1 MEKTS
6 ILENVFKVLLIF
18 VPLSLF
24 AEYTHFSPIA
34 IFIFASLAIIPLA
47 KYIGESTE
55 EISTHTG
62 PALGGL
68 LNATFGNATE
78 LIISIFA
85 LQAGL
90 TEMVKASITG
100 SIIGNLLLIL
110 GMAFFFGGLGKD
122 EQVFNTTAAK
132 TSASTL
138 FLATAAIVMPAV
150 FVLTS
155 DNPSETTVETLSIA
169 VSIIMAISYLGSL
182 LFSLY
187 THKHLYTP
195 DIAECTECTPK
206 WSLKKSIVIL
216 LAATAAVAIT
226 SEILVG
232 SIEPLAVSLGWTGLF
247 IGIIFIAIIGNAAE
261 HFSAVTIAIKNR
273 MDLSL
278 QIAIGSTT
286 QIAMFVVPVLVFV
299 SYFFETPMNLVF
311 TTFELSFIIA
321 AVLMVKFIIEDG
333 KSNWFE
339 GLQLLGTYGI
349 MVVVAFLHP

>member
-1 MEKTS
+1 MKKTNKMEK
-6 ILENVFKVLLIF
+6 IFIALLIF
-18 VPLSLF
+18 IPLTLF
-24 AEYTHFSPIA
+24 AEYIHYSPIV

-47 KYIGESTE
+47 KFVGESTE
-55 EISTHTG
+55 EISVHTG

-78 LIISIFA
+78 LIISVFA

-110 GMAFFFGGLGKD
+110 GMALFFGGLGKD
-122 EQVFNTTAAK
+122 EQTFNTTAAR

-155 DNPSETTVETLSIA
+155 ENPSAVVIETLSIA
-169 VSIIMAISYLGSL
+169 VSVIMAVSYLASL
-182 LFSLY
+182 LFSLH
-187 THKHLYTP
+187 THKHLYTA
-195 DIAECTECTPK
+195 DMTECTAR
-206 WSLKKSIVIL
+206 WSIKKAVTVL
-216 LAATAAVAIT
+216 LVSTVAVAFM

-232 SIEPLAVSLGWTGLF
+232 SIEPLAESLGWTELF
-247 IGIIFIAIIGNAAE
+247 IGMIFVAIIGNAAE
-261 HFSAVTIAIKNR
+261 HASSITIAIKGR
-273 MDLSL
+273 MDLAL

-286 QIAMFVVPVLVFV
+286 QIAMFVVPVLVFT
-299 SYFFETPMNLVF
+299 SYFFETPMNLIF
-311 TTFELSFIIA
+311 TTFELACIVS
-321 AVLMVKFIIEDG
+321 AVLMVKSIIEDG

-349 MVVVAFLHP
+349 MVVVSFLHP

>member
-1 MEKTS
+1 MEKTK
-6 ILENVFKVLLIF
+6 ILEKAFKAFLIF

-24 AEYTHFSPIA
+24 AKYMHSSPVV
-34 IFIFASLAIIPLA
+34 IFILASLAIIPLA

-55 EISTHTG
+55 EISARTG

-78 LIISIFA
+78 LIISVFA

-110 GMAFFFGGLGKD
+110 GMAFFIGGLGKD
-122 EQVFNTTAAK
+122 EQTFNTTAARA
-132 TSASTL
+132 SASTL
-138 FLATAAIVMPAV
+138 FLATAAIVMPVV

-155 DNPSETTVETLSIA
+155 ENPSAATIETLSIA
-169 VSIIMAISYLGSL
+169 VSVIMAISYLASL
-182 LFSLY
+182 LFSLH
-187 THKHLYTP
+187 THKHLYTA
-195 DIAECTECTPK
+195 DMAEYHAR
-206 WSLKKSIVIL
+206 WGVKKSVAVL
-216 LAATAAVAIT
+216 LVSTVVVAVM

-232 SIEPLAVSLGWTGLF
+232 SIEPLAESLGWTELF
-247 IGIIFIAIIGNAAE
+247 IGMIFIAIIGNAAE
-261 HFSAVTIAIKNR
+261 HVSAITIAVKDR
-273 MDLSL
+273 MDLAL

-286 QIAMFVVPVLVFV
+286 QIAMFVVPVLVFM
-299 SYFFETPMNLVF
+299 SYFFETPMNLIF
-311 TTFELSFIIA
+311 TTFELACIVS
-321 AVLMVKFIIEDG
+321 AVLMVKSIIEDG

-349 MVVVAFLHP
+349 MVVVSFLHP

>member
-1 MEKTS
+1 MKKTNKM
-6 ILENVFKVLLIF
+6 ENVFLALLIF

-24 AEYTHFSPIA
+24 AEYMRFSPIV
-34 IFIFASLAIIPLA
+34 IFILASLAIIPLA
-47 KYIGESTE
+47 KFIGESTE
-55 EISTHTG
+55 EISVHTG

-122 EQVFNTTAAK
+122 EQTFNTTAAR

-155 DNPSETTVETLSIA
+155 ENPSVMVIETLSIA
-169 VSIIMAISYLGSL
+169 VSIIMAVSYLASL
-182 LFSLY
+182 LFSLR
-187 THKHLYTP
+187 THKHLYTA
-195 DIAECTECTPK
+195 DTTECIAK
-206 WSLKKSIVIL
+206 WSVKKSVTIL
-216 LAATAAVAIT
+216 LASTVAVAVM

-232 SIEPLAVSLGWTGLF
+232 SIEPLAESLGWTELF
-247 IGIIFIAIIGNAAE
+247 IGMIFVAIIGNAAE
-261 HFSAVTIAIKNR
+261 HFSAITIAVKNR
-273 MDLSL
+273 MDLAL

-286 QIAMFVVPVLVFV
+286 QIAMFVVPVLVFT
-299 SYFFETPMNLVF
+299 SYFFETPMNLIF
-311 TTFELSFIIA
+311 TTFELACIVSS
-321 AVLMVKFIIEDG
+321 VLMVKSIIEDG

-339 GLQLLGTYGI
+339 GLQLLGAYGI
-349 MVVVAFLHP
+349 MVVVSFLHP

>member
-1 MEKTS
+1 MEKTN
-6 ILENVFKVLLIF
+6 ILEKAFRVFLIF
-18 VPLSLF
+18 IPLSLF
-24 AEYTHFSPIA
+24 AEYMHFSPIV
-34 IFIFASLAIIPLA
+34 IFALASLAIIPLA

-55 EISTHTG
+55 EISARTG

-78 LIISIFA
+78 LIISFFA

-100 SIIGNLLLIL
+100 SIIGNLLLVL
-110 GMAFFFGGLGKD
+110 GMAIFLGGIGKNQQ
-122 EQVFNTTAAK
+122 EFNPTAAG

-138 FLATAAIVMPAV
+138 FLATAAIVMPAA

-155 DNPSETTVETLSIA
+155 ENPSAVTIEILSIA
-169 VSIIMAISYLGSL
+169 VSVIMAVSYLASL

-187 THKHLYTP
+187 THKHLFTV
-195 DIAECTECTPK
+195 DTAEYNTR
-206 WSLKKSIVIL
+206 WSVRKSIAVL
-216 LAATAAVAIT
+216 FTSTVAVAVM

-232 SIEPLAVSLGWTGLF
+232 SIEPLAVSLGWTEMF
-247 IGIIFIAIIGNAAE
+247 IGMIFIAIIGNAAE
-261 HFSAVTIAIKNR
+261 HFSAITTAIKDR

-278 QIAIGSTT
+278 QIAVGSTT

-299 SYFFETPMNLVF
+299 SYFFATPMNLVF
-311 TTFELSFIIA
+311 TNFELVSIVISVF
-321 AVLMVKFIIEDG
+321 MVKSIIEDG

-349 MVVVAFLHP
+349 MAVVSFLHP

>member
-1 MEKTS
+1 MEKTK
-6 ILENVFKVLLIF
+6 IMENVFKVFLIF

-24 AEYTHFSPIA
+24 AEYMHFSPIV
-34 IFIFASLAIIPLA
+34 IFILASLAIIPLA
-47 KYIGESTE
+47 KFIGESTE
-55 EISTHTG
+55 EISVHTG

-110 GMAFFFGGLGKD
+110 GMALFFGGLGKD

-155 DNPSETTVETLSIA
+155 EDPSAATIETLSIA
-169 VSIIMAISYLGSL
+169 VSVIMAVSYLASL
-182 LFSLY
+182 LFSLH
-187 THKHLYTP
+187 THKHLYTA
-195 DIAECTECTPK
+195 DTAECVAK
-206 WSLKKSIVIL
+206 WSVKKSVSVL
-216 LAATAAVAIT
+216 LSSTVAVAVM

-232 SIEPLAVSLGWTGLF
+232 SIEPLAESLGWTELF
-247 IGIIFIAIIGNAAE
+247 IGMIFVAIIGNAAE
-261 HFSAVTIAIKNR
+261 HVSAITIAIKNR

-286 QIAMFVVPVLVFV
+286 QIAMFVVPVLVFT
-299 SYFFETPMNLVF
+299 SYFFETPMNLIF
-311 TTFELSFIIA
+311 TTFELACIVS
-321 AVLMVKFIIEDG
+321 AVLMVKSIIEDG

-349 MVVVAFLHP
+349 MIVVSFLHP

>member
-1 MEKTS
+1 MEKTK
-6 ILENVFKVLLIF
+6 IMQNAFMILLIF
-18 VPLSLF
+18 VPLTLF
-24 AEYTHFSPIA
+24 AEYMHFSPIG
-34 IFIFASLAIIPLA
+34 IFILASLAIIPLA
-47 KYIGESTE
+47 KFIGESTE
-55 EISTHTG
+55 EISAHTG
-62 PALGGL
+62 PALGGF

-90 TEMVKASITG
+90 TDMVKASITG

-110 GMAFFFGGLGKD
+110 GMALFLGGLGKD
-122 EQVFNTTAAK
+122 QQEFNTTAAR
-132 TSASTL
+132 TNASTL
-138 FLATAAIVMPAV
+138 FLATAAIVMPVV

-155 DNPSETTVETLSIA
+155 DNPSPALVETLSIA
-169 VSIIMAISYLGSL
+169 VSVIMAVSYLASL

-187 THKHLYTP
+187 THKHLYTA
-195 DIAECTECTPK
+195 DTGECEVCIARWTV
-206 WSLKKSIVIL
+206 KKSLVIL
-216 LAATAAVAIT
+216 FASTIAVAVM

-232 SIEPLAVSLGWTGLF
+232 SIEPLAESLGWTELF
-247 IGIIFIAIIGNAAE
+247 IGMIFVAIIGNAAE
-261 HFSAVTIAIKNR
+261 HVSAITIAMKGR

-299 SYFFETPMNLVF
+299 SYFFETPMNLIF
-311 TTFELSFIIA
+311 TTFELACIVAS
-321 AVLMVKFIIEDG
+321 VLIVKSIIEDG

-349 MVVVAFLHP
+349 MVVVSFLHP

>member
-1 MEKTS
+1 MEKTKT
-6 ILENVFKVLLIF
+6 LEKVFKFFLIF

-24 AEYTHFSPIA
+24 AEYTHSSPIA
-34 IFIFASLAIIPLA
+34 IFVLASLAIIPLA
-47 KYIGESTE
+47 KFIGESTE
-55 EISTHTG
+55 EISVRTG

-78 LIISIFA
+78 LIISFFA

-122 EQVFNTTAAK
+122 EQEFNTTAAK

-155 DNPSETTVETLSIA
+155 ENPSDAIIETLSIA
-169 VSIIMAISYLGSL
+169 VSVIMAVSYLASL
-182 LFSLY
+182 LFSLH
-187 THKHLYTP
+187 THKHLYTV
-195 DIAECTECTPK
+195 DTTERVAR
-206 WSLKKSIVIL
+206 WSVKKSITILFISTVTVAVI
-216 LAATAAVAIT
+216 

-232 SIEPLAVSLGWTGLF
+232 TIELLAEDLGWTELF
-247 IGIIFIAIIGNAAE
+247 IGMIFIAIIGNAAE
-261 HFSAVTIAIKNR
+261 HVSAVTIAIKDR
-273 MDLSL
+273 MDLAL

-286 QIAMFVVPVLVFV
+286 QVAMFVVPVLVFT
-299 SYFFETPMNLVF
+299 SYFFENPMNLIF
-311 TTFELSFIIA
+311 TTFELAAIVS
-321 AVLMVKFIIEDG
+321 AVLMVKSIIEDG

-349 MVVVAFLHP
+349 MAVVAFLHP

>member
-1 MEKTS
+1 MEKTNKM
-6 ILENVFKVLLIF
+6 EKVFLALLIF

-24 AEYTHFSPIA
+24 AEYMHFSA
-34 IFIFASLAIIPLA
+34 MVIFILASLAIIPLA
-47 KYIGESTE
+47 KFIGESTE
-55 EISTHTG
+55 EISVHTG

-85 LQAGL
+85 LHAGL

-122 EQVFNTTAAK
+122 EQTFNTTAAR

-155 DNPSETTVETLSIA
+155 ENPSDLVIETLSIA
-169 VSIIMAISYLGSL
+169 VSIIMAVSYLASL
-182 LFSLY
+182 LFSLR
-187 THKHLYTP
+187 THKHLYTA
-195 DIAECTECTPK
+195 DTAECSAR
-206 WSLKKSIVIL
+206 WSVKKSVTIL
-216 LAATAAVAIT
+216 LASTIAVAVM

-232 SIEPLAVSLGWTGLF
+232 SIEPLAESLGWTELF
-247 IGIIFIAIIGNAAE
+247 IGMIFIAIIGNAAE
-261 HFSAVTIAIKNR
+261 HVSAITIAIRNR
-273 MDLSL
+273 MDLAL

-286 QIAMFVVPVLVFV
+286 QIAMFVVPVLVFT
-299 SYFFETPMNLVF
+299 SYFFETPMNLIF
-311 TTFELSFIIA
+311 TTFELACIVSS
-321 AVLMVKFIIEDG
+321 VLMVKSIIEDG

-349 MVVVAFLHP
+349 MVVVSFLHP

>member
-1 MEKTS
+1 MEKTK
-6 ILENVFKVLLIF
+6 ILEKAFKAFLIF

-24 AEYTHFSPIA
+24 AEYMHSSPVV
-34 IFIFASLAIIPLA
+34 IFILASLAIIPLA

-55 EISTHTG
+55 EISARTG

-78 LIISIFA
+78 LIISVFA

-110 GMAFFFGGLGKD
+110 GMAFFIGGLGKD
-122 EQVFNTTAAK
+122 EQTFNTTAARA
-132 TSASTL
+132 SASTL
-138 FLATAAIVMPAV
+138 FLATAAIVMPVV

-155 DNPSETTVETLSIA
+155 ENPSAATIETLSIA
-169 VSIIMAISYLGSL
+169 VSVIMAISYLASL
-182 LFSLY
+182 LFSLH
-187 THKHLYTP
+187 THKHLYTA
-195 DIAECTECTPK
+195 DMAEYHAR
-206 WSLKKSIVIL
+206 WGVKKSVAVL
-216 LAATAAVAIT
+216 LVSTVVVAVM

-232 SIEPLAVSLGWTGLF
+232 SIEPLAESLGWTELF
-247 IGIIFIAIIGNAAE
+247 IGMIFIAIIGNAAE
-261 HFSAVTIAIKNR
+261 HVSAITIAVKDR
-273 MDLSL
+273 MDLAL

-286 QIAMFVVPVLVFV
+286 QIAMFVVPVLVFM
-299 SYFFETPMNLVF
+299 SYFFETPMNLIF
-311 TTFELSFIIA
+311 TTFELACIVS
-321 AVLMVKFIIEDG
+321 AVLMVKSIIEDG

-349 MVVVAFLHP
+349 MVVVSFLHP

>member
-1 MEKTS
+1 MEKTK
-6 ILENVFKVLLIF
+6 ILENAFKVLLVF
-18 VPLSLF
+18 VPLSLC
-24 AEYTHFSPIA
+24 AEYMHSSPIA
-34 IFIFASLAIIPLA
+34 IFILASLAIIPLA
-47 KYIGESTE
+47 KFIGESTE
-55 EISTHTG
+55 RISARTG

-78 LIISIFA
+78 LIISFFA

-122 EQVFNTTAAK
+122 QQEFNTTAAK

-138 FLATAAIVMPAV
+138 LLATAAIVMPAV

-155 DNPSETTVETLSIA
+155 ENPSAATIETLSIA
-169 VSIIMAISYLGSL
+169 VSIIMAVSYLASL

-187 THKHLYTP
+187 THKHLYTA
-195 DIAECTECTPK
+195 DTTEYIAR
-206 WSLKKSIVIL
+206 WSVKKSIAVL
-216 LAATAAVAIT
+216 LASTVAVAVM

-232 SIEPLAVSLGWTGLF
+232 SIEPLAESLGWTELF
-247 IGIIFIAIIGNAAE
+247 IGMIFVAIIGNAAE
-261 HFSAVTIAIKNR
+261 HVSAITVAIKGR
-273 MDLSL
+273 MDLAL

-286 QIAMFVVPVLVFV
+286 QIAMFVVPVLVFI
-299 SYFFETPMNLVF
+299 SYSFETPMNLIF
-311 TTFELSFIIA
+311 STFELAAIVSSVFI
-321 AVLMVKFIIEDG
+321 VKSIIEDG

-339 GLQLLGTYGI
+339 GLQLLGTYEI
-349 MVVVAFLHP
+349 MVVVSFLHP

>member
-1 MEKTS
+1 MKKTE
-6 ILENVFKVLLIF
+6 ILEKVFKVLLIF

-24 AEYTHFSPIA
+24 AEYIHFSPIA
-34 IFIFASLAIIPLA
+34 IFILASLAIIPLA

-90 TEMVKASITG
+90 TDMVKASITG

-122 EQVFNTTAAK
+122 EQVFNTTAARA
-132 TSASTL
+132 SASTL

-155 DNPSETTVETLSIA
+155 EAPSSATIETLSIA
-169 VSIIMAISYLGSL
+169 VSVIMAVSYLASL
-182 LFSLY
+182 LFSLR
-187 THKHLYTP
+187 THKHLYTA
-195 DIAECTECTPK
+195 DTAECIAR
-206 WSLKKSIVIL
+206 WSIKKSVTVL
-216 LAATAAVAIT
+216 LTSTVTVAVM

-232 SIEPLAVSLGWTGLF
+232 SIEPLAESLGWTELF
-247 IGIIFIAIIGNAAE
+247 IGMIFVAIIGNAAE
-261 HFSAVTIAIKNR
+261 HVSAITIAMKDR

-286 QIAMFVVPVLVFV
+286 QIAMFVVPVLVFT
-299 SYFFETPMNLVF
+299 SYFFETPMNLIF
-311 TTFELSFIIA
+311 TTFELACIVS
-321 AVLMVKFIIEDG
+321 AVLMVKSIIEDG

-349 MVVVAFLHP
+349 MVVVSFLHP

>member
-1 MEKTS
+1 MKKTK
-6 ILENVFKVLLIF
+6 ILEKAFKVLLIF

-24 AEYTHFSPIA
+24 AEYVHFSPIA
-34 IFIFASLAIIPLA
+34 IFILASLAILPLA

-55 EISTHTG
+55 EISVHTG

-78 LIISIFA
+78 LIISVFA

-110 GMAFFFGGLGKD
+110 GMALFFGGLGKD
-122 EQVFNTTAAK
+122 EQAFNTTAAR

-155 DNPSETTVETLSIA
+155 EDPSAVTIETLSIA
-169 VSIIMAISYLGSL
+169 VSIIMAVSYLASL
-182 LFSLY
+182 LFSLH
-187 THKHLYTP
+187 THKHLYTA
-195 DIAECTECTPK
+195 DTAECSAR
-206 WSLKKSIVIL
+206 WSVKKSVTVL
-216 LAATAAVAIT
+216 LVSTVAVAVM

-232 SIEPLAVSLGWTGLF
+232 SIEPLAESLGWTELF
-247 IGIIFIAIIGNAAE
+247 IGMIFVAIIGNAAE
-261 HFSAVTIAIKNR
+261 HVSAITIAIKGR

-286 QIAMFVVPVLVFV
+286 QIAMFVVPVLVFT
-299 SYFFETPMNLVF
+299 SYFFETPMNLIF
-311 TTFELSFIIA
+311 TTFELAAIVS
-321 AVLMVKFIIEDG
+321 AVLMVKSIIEDG

-349 MVVVAFLHP
+349 MIVVSFLHP

>member
-1 MEKTS
+1 MEKTK
-6 ILENVFKVLLIF
+6 ILEQIFKLFLIF
-18 VPLSLF
+18 VPLSLL
-24 AEYTHFSPIA
+24 AEYTHSSPIV
-34 IFIFASLAIIPLA
+34 IFVLASLAIIPLA
-47 KYIGESTE
+47 KFIGESTE
-55 EISTHTG
+55 EISVRTG

-78 LIISIFA
+78 LIISFFS

-122 EQVFNTTAAK
+122 EQQFNTTAAK

-155 DNPSETTVETLSIA
+155 KNPSDATVETLSIA
-169 VSIIMAISYLGSL
+169 VSVIMAVSYLASL
-182 LFSLY
+182 LFSLH
-187 THKHLYTP
+187 THKHLYTV
-195 DIAECTECTPK
+195 DTTECVAK
-206 WSLKKSIVIL
+206 WSVKKSVLVL
-216 LAATAAVAIT
+216 LTSTVTVAVM

-232 SIEPLAVSLGWTGLF
+232 SIEPLAESLGWTEMF
-247 IGIIFIAIIGNAAE
+247 IGMIFIAIIGNAAE
-261 HFSAVTIAIKNR
+261 HVSAITIAVKDR
-273 MDLSL
+273 MDLAL

-286 QIAMFVVPVLVFV
+286 QIAMFVVPVLVFT
-299 SYFFETPMNLVF
+299 SYFFENPMNLIF
-311 TTFELSFIIA
+311 TTFELAAIIS
-321 AVLMVKFIIEDG
+321 AVLMVKSIIEDG

-349 MVVVAFLHP
+349 MAVVSFLHP

>member
-1 MEKTS
+1 MEKTK
-6 ILENVFKVLLIF
+6 ILEKAFKVLLIF

-24 AEYTHFSPIA
+24 AEYIHSSPIA
-34 IFIFASLAIIPLA
+34 IFVLASLAILPLA

-55 EISTHTG
+55 EISAHTG

-78 LIISIFA
+78 LIISFFA

-90 TEMVKASITG
+90 NEMVKASITG

-122 EQVFNTTAAK
+122 QQEFNTTAAK

-138 FLATAAIVMPAV
+138 LLATAAIVMPAV

-155 DNPSETTVETLSIA
+155 ENPSPATIETLSIA
-169 VSIIMAISYLGSL
+169 VSIIMAVSYLASL
-182 LFSLY
+182 LFSLH
-187 THKHLYTP
+187 THKHLYTA
-195 DIAECTECTPK
+195 DTSECIAK
-206 WSLKKSIVIL
+206 WSVKKSVTVL
-216 LAATAAVAIT
+216 LASTVAVAFM

-232 SIEPLAVSLGWTGLF
+232 SIEPLAESLGWTELF
-247 IGIIFIAIIGNAAE
+247 IGMIFIAIIGNAAE
-261 HFSAVTIAIKNR
+261 HVSAITVAIKGR
-273 MDLSL
+273 MDLAL

-286 QIAMFVVPVLVFV
+286 QIAMFVVPVLVFT
-299 SYFFETPMNLVF
+299 SYSFETPMNLIF
-311 TTFELSFIIA
+311 STFELATIISSVFI
-321 AVLMVKFIIEDG
+321 VKSIIEDG

-349 MVVVAFLHP
+349 MVVVSFLHP

>member
-1 MEKTS
+1 MEKTK
-6 ILENVFKVLLIF
+6 IMENVFKVFLIF

-24 AEYTHFSPIA
+24 AEYMHFSPIV
-34 IFIFASLAIIPLA
+34 IFILASLAIIPLA
-47 KYIGESTE
+47 KFIGESTE
-55 EISTHTG
+55 EISVHTG

-110 GMAFFFGGLGKD
+110 GMALFFGGLGKD

-155 DNPSETTVETLSIA
+155 EDPSAATIETLSIA
-169 VSIIMAISYLGSL
+169 VSVIMAVSYLASL
-182 LFSLY
+182 LFSLH
-187 THKHLYTP
+187 THKHLYTA
-195 DIAECTECTPK
+195 DTAECVAK
-206 WSLKKSIVIL
+206 WSVKKSVSVL
-216 LAATAAVAIT
+216 LSSTVAVAVM

-232 SIEPLAVSLGWTGLF
+232 SIEPLAESLGWTELF
-247 IGIIFIAIIGNAAE
+247 IGMIFVAIIGNAAE
-261 HFSAVTIAIKNR
+261 HFSAITIAIKNR

-286 QIAMFVVPVLVFV
+286 QIAMFVVPVLVFT
-299 SYFFETPMNLVF
+299 SYFFETPMNLIF
-311 TTFELSFIIA
+311 TTFELACIVS
-321 AVLMVKFIIEDG
+321 AVLMVKSIIEDG

-349 MVVVAFLHP
+349 MIVVSFLHP